1 MSKVVDTD
9 SGPKI
14 EIEIEETAI
23 PGTSAIPTTSLD
35 GDASVKHEGVA
46 KS

>member
-1 MSKVVDTD
+1 MSEVVDTD
-9 SGPKI
+9 SGPKV

-23 PGTSAIPTTSLD
+23 PGTSAVPTTSLE
-35 GDASVKHEGVA
+35 GDANVKCEDAA